1 MLPSRVHNM
10 VVAAGKIGAARLRS
24 AGTVIQSRANVMIN
38 KAIKG
43 TIEGARLA
51 DKSITG
57 AKNFFQI
64 PQGGP
69 VLAGIG
75 PVGKTR
81 EVFENT
87 HAVENKMRD
96 VLSRFDGVNLSG
108 NNKSVEDLEPVD
120 SLEKTG
126 DVISG
131 SKFSAEKLKDLKG
144 FDFQLDSILEN
155 YQLTRSEFNELKL
168 KPHDELSQSEVETL
182 KAIRESVMPITKETI
197 VQKTIPA
204 SDLEKYLNGTYS
216 EIGGYVAKAEDVHD
230 IKDYADFV
238 ESLRLDYLDWD
249 GNRPFPDGGS
259 AYGIIKFKTDMVDS
273 DFLSIPYGE
282 KLGGK
287 NTDGPPCT
295 LNGFTASRND
305 RVVPEFK
312 FNGRYF
318 PQDGAEL
325 YRVNEGKETLVAV
338 FNEDYGKF
346 KAVKNNE

>member
-1 MLPSRVHNM
+1 MFGNELTEEQRQNSLLTALGYWWGCGGWICVIDRLASRNAM
-10 VVAAGKIGAARLRS
+10 YNETLIRMKKL
-24 AGTVIQSRANVMIN
+24 N
-38 KAIKG
+38 
-43 TIEGARLA
+43 TIE
-51 DKSITG
+51 
-57 AKNFFQI
+57 
-64 PQGGP
+64 
-69 VLAGIG
+69 
-75 PVGKTR
+75 
-81 EVFENT
+81 
-87 HAVENKMRD
+87 
-96 VLSRFDGVNLSG
+96 
-108 NNKSVEDLEPVD
+108 
-120 SLEKTG
+120 
-126 DVISG
+126 

-282 KLGGK
+282 KLGGE